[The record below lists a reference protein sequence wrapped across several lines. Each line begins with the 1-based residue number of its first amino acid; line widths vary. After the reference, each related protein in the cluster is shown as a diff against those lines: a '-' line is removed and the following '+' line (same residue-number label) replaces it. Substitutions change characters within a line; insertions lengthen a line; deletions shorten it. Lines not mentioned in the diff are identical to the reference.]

1 MNYLEFND
9 FIVQPFRCA
18 GINHSCIL

>member
-1 MNYLEFND
+1 MNYFEFND

>member
-1 MNYLEFND
+1 MNYFEFNG